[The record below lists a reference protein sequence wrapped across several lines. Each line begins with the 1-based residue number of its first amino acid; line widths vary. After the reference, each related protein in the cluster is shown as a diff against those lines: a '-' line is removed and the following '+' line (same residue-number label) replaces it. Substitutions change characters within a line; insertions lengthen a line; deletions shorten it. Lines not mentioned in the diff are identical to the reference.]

1 MNKFHFW
8 STQPSILSSS
18 HFVTY
23 VRLKQRLKAFSDVI
37 ENWGEGFAA
46 GLGLSFIWK
55 HGESLT

>member
-1 MNKFHFW
+1 
-8 STQPSILSSS
+8 
-18 HFVTY
+18 VTY